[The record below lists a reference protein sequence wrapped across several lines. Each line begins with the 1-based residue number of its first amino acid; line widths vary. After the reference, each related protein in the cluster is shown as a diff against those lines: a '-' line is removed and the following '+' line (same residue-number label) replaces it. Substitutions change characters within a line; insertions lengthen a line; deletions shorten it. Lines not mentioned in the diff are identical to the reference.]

1 MKPEDRL
8 LLTCLRQNFTEAHI
22 QAVSELARSMT
33 LDWERIVLTAEQ
45 HDVSGLINWNLSLC
59 PSSGLEIP
67 DNALRKLK
75 LSSYKNA
82 LIKERQKER
91 LVRALSFFRDRGL
104 EVMLI
109 KGAALDLSVYENP
122 NYVLSNDIDIM
133 IHARREDY
141 SNHFYKDIE
150 TFLHKQGIEFQFYSH
165 HDMDINGLLPID
177 YESIWEQAQRAEFY
191 GFPILLLS
199 PIDSL
204 ISLCI
209 NSSRKRYFRLKSL
222 CDIHESIQIGRDISW
237 QQLGNRAHA
246 FQCEN
251 IVFTAFL
258 VTLLTT
264 GCNLPLNWAEYF
276 NIHPIKRKAI
286 RTAVSYLLDRVSFY
300 PYPFS
305 GKSFAGRT
313 IHFSL
318 VLPYLGYK
326 QHQIVRKISYA
337 ARNRNN

>member
-1 MKPEDRL
+1 LKPEDRL

-33 LDWERIVLTAEQ
+33 IDWERIALTAEQ
-45 HDVSGLINWNLSLC
+45 HGVSGLINRNLNLC
-59 PSSGLEIP
+59 QSFGLEIP
-67 DNALRKLK
+67 EKAAQKLK
-75 LSSYKNA
+75 LSVYKNA

-91 LVRALSFFRDRGL
+91 LIRALSFFHDREL

-122 NYVLSNDIDIM
+122 DYVLSNDIDIM

-141 SNHFYKDIE
+141 SKDFYKEVE
-150 TFLHKQGIEFQFYSH
+150 TFLHKQGIEFQFFSH
-165 HDMDINGLLPID
+165 HDLDINGLLPID
-177 YESIWEQAQRAEFY
+177 YESIWEQARRAEFD

-199 PIDSL
+199 PTDSL

-222 CDIHESIQIGRDISW
+222 CDIHETIQIWRDISW
-237 QQLGNRAHA
+237 QQLGNRSHE

-251 IVFTAFL
+251 IVFTALL
-258 VTLLTT
+258 VTSLTT
-264 GCNLPLNWAEYF
+264 GCNLPLNWEENF
-276 NIHPIKRKAI
+276 DIHPIKRKVI
-286 RTAVSYLLDRVSFY
+286 RTAINYLIDRLSFY

-305 GKSFAGRT
+305 GRSIAGRT
-313 IHFSL
+313 IDFSL

-326 QHQIVRKISYA
+326 QHQIIRKISYT
-337 ARNRNN
+337 ARGHDF